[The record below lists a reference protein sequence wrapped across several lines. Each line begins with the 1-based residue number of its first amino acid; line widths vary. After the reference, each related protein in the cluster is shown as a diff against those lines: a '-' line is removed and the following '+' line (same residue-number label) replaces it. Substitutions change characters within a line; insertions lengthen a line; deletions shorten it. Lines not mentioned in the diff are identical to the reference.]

1 MRRAKNKRLPRLCAL
16 ALALTVTAS
25 SAWAAPVI
33 HGYREGLAKA
43 EENGLWGFADPAG
56 NIAVPIRYQS
66 VLDFTLGAALVQSGD
81 KMGLIRQDGAYLLR
95 PEYDTLEN
103 LGYGLYRAQKGNGWG
118 VVSILPFPSKL
129 GGETQELYPITYQ
142 SVRSDRYSGLDV
154 LVLTKDGAD
163 TVVPLASLPTLM
175 EERQVPSARFPLIKG
190 RLPGFSDVGARDWFS
205 VWVGLAYNVD
215 LMQGVGGGKFAPQQ
229 TLTVAEVLKMAAFME
244 SRATGDTFHLQP
256 ITGSPWYRSSVTYCE
271 ASGVIAPG
279 EFTDFERPVT
289 RAEMARIFA
298 ATTLGRS
305 MPERNGMSRVR
316 AAVPDVK
323 AGDYAADAIFS
334 LYAKGILSGTDGGL
348 TFDPTANL
356 TRAGA
361 AAIVSRM
368 ARAEQRITL
377 WPERGSLAGEPGGGA
392 PGAGDAEAA
401 HRASG
406 GSA

>member
-1 MRRAKNKRLPRLCAL
+1 MRKGNNKLARRLCAL
-16 ALALTVTAS
+16 ALALAVTCPW
-25 SAWAAPVI
+25 AWAAPVI

-56 NIAVPIRYQS
+56 NIAIPIRYQS
-66 VLDFTLGAALVQSGD
+66 VLDFTLGAALVQTGG
-81 KMGLIRQDGAYLLR
+81 KMGLIRQDGSYLLE

-103 LGYGLYRAQKGNGWG
+103 LGYGLYRAQKGNEWG
-118 VVSILPFPSKL
+118 VVSILAFPSKL
-129 GGETQELYPITYQ
+129 GGVTQEFYPISYQ
-142 SVRSDRYSGLDV
+142 SVRTDRYNGLEV

-163 TVVPLASLPTLM
+163 TVVPLSGLPSLM
-175 EERQVPSARFPLIKG
+175 EERQVPSALFPLVKG
-190 RLPGFSDVGARDWFS
+190 RLPSFSDVGSRDWFS
-205 VWVGLAYNVD
+205 VWVDLAYNVD
-215 LMQGVGGGKFAPQQ
+215 LMQGVGEDRFAPRQ

-271 ASGVIAPG
+271 ASGIISAG
-279 EFTDFERPVT
+279 EFKEFDRPVT

-305 MPERNGMSRVR
+305 MPERNSLSRVKT
-316 AAVPDVK
+316 AVPDVK

-348 TFDPTANL
+348 TFAPDANL
-356 TRAGA
+356 TRAEA

-368 ARAEQRITL
+368 ARAEQRLTL
-377 WPERGSLAGEPGGGA
+377 WPDKTAYYRSAAADAPAITEDAPEPDLSTA
-392 PGAGDAEAA
+392 
-401 HRASG
+401 R
-406 GSA
+406 